1 MPMFNLR
8 EYSDNCSKKSGRL
21 WQYYKDEPND
31 NFTDSESFKSKIKI
45 ARNIPADGNT
55 KDVEIIVTLKYLSN
69 SWRTREIPLINSEVN
84 RILTWSLTCAITN
97 STGAG
102 RFAITDTKR
111 YVPVVTLSTQDN
123 AKLLQELQSGFKRT
137 VDWSKYQSDPK
148 SYTQNQYLDHLVDPS
163 FQGASRLFVLS
174 LKMKMVEH
182 HTQNIIVQ
190 K

>member
-1 MPMFNLR
+1 M
-8 EYSDNCSKKSGRL
+8 
-21 WQYYKDEPND
+21 
-31 NFTDSESFKSKIKI
+31 
-45 ARNIPADGNT
+45 
-55 KDVEIIVTLKYLSN
+55 
-69 SWRTREIPLINSEVN
+69 INSEVN

-111 YVPVVTLSTQDN
+111 YVPVVILSTQDN

-148 SYTQNQYLDHLVDPS
+148 TYTQNQYLDHLVDPS